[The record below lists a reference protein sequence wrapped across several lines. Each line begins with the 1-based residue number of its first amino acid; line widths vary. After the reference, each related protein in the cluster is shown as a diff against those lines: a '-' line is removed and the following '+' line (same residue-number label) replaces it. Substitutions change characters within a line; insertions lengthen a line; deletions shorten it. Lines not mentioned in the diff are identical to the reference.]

1 MTLQD
6 WDTKVR
12 PHLNFIR
19 SGAEMAARH
28 ARQLPLRPAFESK
41 AQDELAEARAVLEAA
56 LHQIKVAQ
64 VTYESKPLEKADV

>member
-41 AQDELAEARAVLEAA
+41 AQDELTEARTVLEAA
-56 LHQIKVAQ
+56 LQKIIAAQ
-64 VTYESKPLEKADV
+64 AEYESKPTEAA

>member
-1 MTLQD
+1 MTLED

-28 ARQLPLRPAFESK
+28 ARQLPLRPAFETK
-41 AQDELAEARAVLEAA
+41 AQSDLAEARAILETALQQIIAA
-56 LHQIKVAQ
+56 QT
-64 VTYESKPLEKADV
+64 TYESKPMESAS

>member
-1 MTLQD
+1 MTLEEYD
-6 WDTKVR
+6 VKVR

-41 AQDELAEARAVLEAA
+41 AQDELAEARTVLEAA
-56 LHQIKVAQ
+56 LKQIVTAQ
-64 VTYESKPLEKADV
+64 ETYASKPLETV

>member
-1 MTLQD
+1 MTLAD

-28 ARQLPLRPAFESK
+28 ARQLPFRPDFETK
-41 AQDELAEARAVLEAA
+41 AQSELAETRAVLEIA
-56 LHQIKVAQ
+56 LQRIINAQ
-64 VTYESKPLEKADV
+64 AVYESKPMESAS

>member
-1 MTLQD
+1 VTLQD

-41 AQDELAEARAVLEAA
+41 AQDELAEARAVLEVA
-56 LHQIKVAQ
+56 LQRIINAQ
-64 VTYESKPLEKADV
+64 AIYHSKPVESTS

>member
-28 ARQLPLRPAFESK
+28 ARQLPLRPAFEAK
-41 AQDELAEARAVLEAA
+41 AEGELAEARAVLEAA
-56 LHQIKVAQ
+56 LQQIIAAQ
-64 VTYESKPLEKADV
+64 ATYESKPLEGAS

>member
-1 MTLQD
+1 MTLAD

-28 ARQLPLRPAFESK
+28 ARQLPLRPAFETK

-56 LHQIKVAQ
+56 LQQIVTAQ
-64 VTYESKPLEKADV
+64 VEYEAKPLETENV

>member
-41 AQDELAEARAVLEAA
+41 AQDELAEARTVLETALQEIIAA
-56 LHQIKVAQ
+56 QAA
-64 VTYESKPLEKADV
+64 YESKPTEAA